1 MTTSTQ
7 KFSEFISQDDEGN
20 IRMRLGHSTY
30 FEKGRHIYVV
40 NKDGTEHLIT
50 LEVHAAKPWIRENF
64 ERERTFQRKK
74 NLAIALQR
82 THIPL
87 RERREYKRRAG
98 WVGAR

>member
-1 MTTSTQ
+1 MTISTQ
-7 KFSEFISQDDEGN
+7 KFSEFISQDDDDN

-40 NKDGTEHLIT
+40 NKDGTEQLIT
-50 LEVHAAKPWIRENF
+50 LEVHAAKSWIRENF
-64 ERERTFQRKK
+64 ERERAFQRKK

-87 RERREYKRRAG
+87 SERRAFKRRMG

>member
-20 IRMRLGHSTY
+20 ICMRLGHSTY
-30 FEKGRHIYVV
+30 FEKGRHIYVI
-40 NKDGTEHLIT
+40 NKDGTEQLIT
-50 LEVHAAKPWIRENF
+50 L